1 MKQLT
6 EIINSIQEAH
16 AFNHDIIEY
25 DSRYDLARFGRELLV
40 IEKDEKTQSTNA
52 FFYLDSKMKVI
63 HEHAE
68 GDADRFVEYYNNK
81 EQLRLK
87 MEYELEMWSKKYAK
101 G

>member
-16 AFNHDIIEY
+16 AFIHDIIEY

-40 IEKDEKTQSTNA
+40 IEKDEKTQSTNS
-52 FFYLDSKMKVI
+52 FFYLSSEGKVV

-81 EQLRLK
+81 EQLKLK